1 MTHLRDIRLC
11 ATQLKGTIETLPGST
26 PGMARAKDALGE
38 IERAAAIMDNASAH
52 LAEALKLLDGDAFA
66 GARAAL
72 VSAAS
77 VHDAACSE
85 ARRVHHPRGRA
96 RGLA

>member
-11 ATQLKGTIETLPGST
+11 ATQLKGTIEALPGST
-26 PGMARAKDALGE
+26 PGMAKAKDALQE
-38 IERAAAIMDNASAH
+38 IERALSAIDSAGVH
-52 LAEALKLLDGDAFA
+52 LAEAIKLLDAPAFENARKALASASALHNDACA
-66 GARAAL
+66 
-72 VSAAS
+72 
-77 VHDAACSE
+77 E